1 MIAAAVWLGLV
12 GVGYVAFERLSAP
25 QAELI
30 DCRQGRDGAELVVA
44 ASRDGHF
51 YIEGELNGTP
61 LRFMVDTG
69 ASYVAVDRDIAA
81 QAGVRGG
88 QPAVFN
94 TAAGQVQGLVARGQR
109 LRLGCLQLPD
119 VVVAVNPGLGPVGL
133 LGQNVLRRFEVV
145 QTRERLLLRA
155 QPAGG

>member
-12 GVGYVAFERLSAP
+12 GVGYVVFERMSSP

-30 DCRQGRDGAELVVA
+30 DCQQGRDGAELVLG

-51 YIEGELNGTP
+51 YIDGELNGTP
-61 LRFMVDTG
+61 MRFMVDTG
-69 ASYVAVDRDIAA
+69 ASYVSVDREVATE
-81 QAGVRGG
+81 AGIRGG

-94 TAAGQVQGLVARGQR
+94 TAAGQVQGMVARGQR

-119 VVVAVNPGLGPVGL
+119 VVVAVNSGLGRVGL

-145 QTRERLLLRA
+145 QTREQLRLRA
-155 QPAGG
+155 RPGGG